1 MKRYGEKTLREALE
15 NGAVLSIYDCPA
27 RGPILRV
34 KKDDKNLGWIT
45 FDLYL
50 KIRLDLEVVKKGE
63 YSKEYTLKSIVY
75 ADIRKGLTPE
85 TETTAPVQQEG
96 TTDRSASATGRRF
109 YDTGHGVCLT
119 DYDLLEEWENDPGL
133 RQEYPRFS
141 WYVAACQTYQ
151 GGTLEEIRE

>member
-34 KKDDKNLGWIT
+34 KKDDENLGWIT

-63 YSKEYTLKSIVY
+63 YIKEYTLKSIVY
-75 ADIRKGLTPE
+75 ADLRIGALTETTE
-85 TETTAPVQQEG
+85 TETT
-96 TTDRSASATGRRF
+96 DRDATATGRRF
-109 YDTGHGVCLT
+109 YDTEHNICIT
-119 DYDLLEEWENDPGL
+119 DFDLLEEWKNDPCI
-133 RQEYPRFS
+133 RREYPWFD

-151 GGTLEEIRE
+151 GGTLEEIR